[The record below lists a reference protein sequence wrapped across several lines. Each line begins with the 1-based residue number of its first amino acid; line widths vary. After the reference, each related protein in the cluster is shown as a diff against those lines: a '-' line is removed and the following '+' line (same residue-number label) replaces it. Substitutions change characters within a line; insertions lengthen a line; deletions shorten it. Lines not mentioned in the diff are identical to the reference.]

1 MIGIQLHSF
10 GQEIFLKTGINST
23 TYDFRSTD
31 GAKLLDFT
39 SGMGNSIEIGMGF
52 PFVPKSKIEGASDK
66 KRSYSPNWFKNEGS
80 LNIDSLIEG
89 ASDKKRSYSPN
100 WFKNE
105 VSLNLDS
112 FNSFGGDQNN
122 NYSWETTYGGITN
135 TLSFLAHIGEVE
147 LGIRGHV
154 GLSGMLSGTQVIN
167 SSRFP
172 LKGTAD
178 FKGVFAKTG
187 VGASASYPVFQR
199 AFLNLTYNY
208 SKTARLGGTQEEQV
222 RFLSH
227 GFLFGLYVQLN

>member
-1 MIGIQLHSF
+1 MRTLFLVCAFLVGMQLPSS
-10 GQEIFLKTGINST
+10 GQEIFIKTGINST
-23 TYDFRSTD
+23 TYDFRSAD

-39 SGMGNSIEIGMGF
+39 SGMGNSIEMGMGF
-52 PFVPKSKIEGASDK
+52 PFVPKTKKEGAPEK
-66 KRSYSPNWFKNEGS
+66 ERSYSPNW
-80 LNIDSLIEG
+80 L
-89 ASDKKRSYSPN
+89 
-100 WFKNE
+100 KNE

-147 LGIRGHV
+147 LGVRGHA
-154 GLSGMLSGTQVIN
+154 GLSGILSGTQVIN

-172 LKGTAD
+172 LKGNED

-199 AFLNLTYNY
+199 AFLNLTYSY
-208 SKTARLGGTQEEQV
+208 SKSSRLGGPVEEQV

-227 GFLFGLYVQLN
+227 GVLFGLYVQLK

>member
-1 MIGIQLHSF
+1 MRTLFLVCAFLVGMQLPSS
-10 GQEIFLKTGINST
+10 GQEIFIKTGINST
-23 TYDFRSTD
+23 TYDFRSAD

-39 SGMGNSIEIGMGF
+39 SGMGNSIEMGMGF
-52 PFVPKSKIEGASDK
+52 PFVPKTKKEGAPEK
-66 KRSYSPNWFKNEGS
+66 ERSYSPNW
-80 LNIDSLIEG
+80 L
-89 ASDKKRSYSPN
+89 
-100 WFKNE
+100 KNE

-135 TLSFLAHIGEVE
+135 TLSFLTHIGEVE
-147 LGIRGHV
+147 LGVRGHA
-154 GLSGMLSGTQVIN
+154 GLSGILSGTQVIN

-172 LKGTAD
+172 LKGNED

-199 AFLNLTYNY
+199 AFLNLTYSY
-208 SKTARLGGTQEEQV
+208 SKSSRLGGPVEEQV

-227 GFLFGLYVQLN
+227 GVLFGLYVQLK

>member
-1 MIGIQLHSF
+1 MRTLFLVCAFLVGMQLPSS
-10 GQEIFLKTGINST
+10 GQEIFIKTGINST
-23 TYDFRSTD
+23 TYDFRSAD

-39 SGMGNSIEIGMGF
+39 SGMGNSIEMGMGF
-52 PFVPKSKIEGASDK
+52 PFVPKTKKEGAPEK
-66 KRSYSPNWFKNEGS
+66 ERSYSPNW
-80 LNIDSLIEG
+80 L
-89 ASDKKRSYSPN
+89 
-100 WFKNE
+100 KNE

-147 LGIRGHV
+147 LGVRGYV

-172 LKGTAD
+172 LKGNED

-199 AFLNLTYNY
+199 AFLNLTYSY
-208 SKTARLGGTQEEQV
+208 SKSSRLGGPVEEQV

-227 GFLFGLYVQLN
+227 GVLFGLYVQLK

>member
-1 MIGIQLHSF
+1 MRTLFLVCAFLVGMQLPSS
-10 GQEIFLKTGINST
+10 GQEIFIKTGINST
-23 TYDFRSTD
+23 TYDFRSAD

-39 SGMGNSIEIGMGF
+39 SGMGNSIEMGMGF
-52 PFVPKSKIEGASDK
+52 PLVPKTKKEGAPETE
-66 KRSYSPNWFKNEGS
+66 RSYSPNW
-80 LNIDSLIEG
+80 L
-89 ASDKKRSYSPN
+89 
-100 WFKNE
+100 KNE

-147 LGIRGHV
+147 LGVRGHV

-172 LKGTAD
+172 LKGNED

-199 AFLNLTYNY
+199 AFLNLTYSY
-208 SKTARLGGTQEEQV
+208 SKSSRLGGPVEEQV

-227 GFLFGLYVQLN
+227 GVLFGLYVQLK

>member
-1 MIGIQLHSF
+1 MRTLFLICLFLIGIQLHSF

-66 KRSYSPNWFKNEGS
+66 KRSYSPNWFKNEVS
-80 LNIDSLIEG
+80 LNI
-89 ASDKKRSYSPN
+89 
-100 WFKNE
+100 
-105 VSLNLDS
+105 DS

>member
-1 MIGIQLHSF
+1 MRTLFLVCAFLIGMQLPSS
-10 GQEIFLKTGINST
+10 GQEIFIKTGINST
-23 TYDFRSTD
+23 TYDFRSAD

-39 SGMGNSIEIGMGF
+39 SGMGNSIEMGMGF
-52 PFVPKSKIEGASDK
+52 PLVPKTKKEGAPEK
-66 KRSYSPNWFKNEGS
+66 ERSYSPNW
-80 LNIDSLIEG
+80 L
-89 ASDKKRSYSPN
+89 
-100 WFKNE
+100 KNE

-147 LGIRGHV
+147 LGVRGYV

-172 LKGTAD
+172 LKGNED

-199 AFLNLTYNY
+199 AFLNLTYSY
-208 SKTARLGGTQEEQV
+208 SKSSRLGGPVEEQV

-227 GFLFGLYVQLN
+227 GVLFGLYVQLK

>member
-1 MIGIQLHSF
+1 MRTLFLVCAFLIGMQLPSS
-10 GQEIFLKTGINST
+10 GQEIFIKTGINST
-23 TYDFRSTD
+23 TYDFRSAD

-39 SGMGNSIEIGMGF
+39 SGMGNSIEMGMGF
-52 PFVPKSKIEGASDK
+52 PFVPKTKKEGAPEK
-66 KRSYSPNWFKNEGS
+66 ERSYSPNW
-80 LNIDSLIEG
+80 L
-89 ASDKKRSYSPN
+89 
-100 WFKNE
+100 KNE

-135 TLSFLAHIGEVE
+135 TLSFLAHVGEVE
-147 LGIRGHV
+147 LGVRGHL
-154 GLSGMLSGTQVIN
+154 GLSGMLSGTQAIN

-172 LKGTAD
+172 LKGKED

-199 AFLNLTYNY
+199 AFLNLTYSY
-208 SKTARLGGTQEEQV
+208 SKSSRLGGPVEEQV

-227 GFLFGLYVQLN
+227 GVLFGLYVQLK